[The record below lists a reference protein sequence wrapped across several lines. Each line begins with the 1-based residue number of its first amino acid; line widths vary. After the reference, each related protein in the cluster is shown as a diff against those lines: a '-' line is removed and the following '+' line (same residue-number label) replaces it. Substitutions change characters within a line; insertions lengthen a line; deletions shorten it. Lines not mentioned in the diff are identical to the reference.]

1 MRALESRICPVC
13 GERFAPASARQIYCG
28 KECSR
33 RAYNRRQSEKRRGE
47 KPKLIEKICPVCGG
61 TFLCEN
67 PRQIY
72 CGKECSRTAIK
83 MRYQKGPRPIKA
95 KVCPVCGGEFLP
107 KTPNQKLCSDE
118 CRRESA
124 RISQQKSRYGEM
136 QLRVCPVCGKE
147 FLVTRR
153 QYGKVYCSDRCRDE
167 AHRAARTEAY
177 RKARGAKRLAEA
189 QEADGGETSAGTGG
203 PAKEA
208 DAADESPANSESPA
222 TAEPPASPKPAAQG
236 PAPAQ
241 GFRRR
246 TMEELVRLNTEAV
259 KLGMSYG
266 QYIASLKR
274 GER

>member
-28 KECSR
+28 KACNR
-33 RAYNRRQSEKRRGE
+33 RAYNRRRSEKNRGE
-47 KPKLIEKICPVCGG
+47 KPRLIEKICPVCGR

-72 CGKECSRTAIK
+72 CGKECSRTAGK
-83 MRYQKGPRPIKA
+83 MRYLKGPRPIKA

-118 CRRESA
+118 CRREST

-153 QYGKVYCSDRCRDE
+153 QYGKIYCSDECRDISRRE
-167 AHRAARTEAY
+167 ARVEAY
-177 RKARGAKRLAEA
+177 RRAR
-189 QEADGGETSAGTGG
+189 T
-203 PAKEA
+203 AKEA
-208 DAADESPANSESPA
+208 GAADESPANGEDCT
-222 TAEPPASPKPAAQG
+222 TAEPPAAPNPNPAAQG
-236 PAPAQ
+236 PVPAF
-241 GFRRR
+241 GHRRR
-246 TMEELVRLNTEAV
+246 TMEELVRLNIEAV

>member
-1 MRALESRICPVC
+1 MESRICPVC

-28 KECSR
+28 KACNR
-33 RAYNRRQSEKRRGE
+33 RAYNRRRSEKNRGE
-47 KPKLIEKICPVCGG
+47 KPRLIEKICPVCGR

-72 CGKECSRTAIK
+72 CGKECSRRAIK

-107 KTPNQKLCSDE
+107 KTPNQKLCSGE

-147 FLVTRR
+147 FLATRR

-167 AHRAARTEAY
+167 VKRGDRAEAY
-177 RKARGAKRLAEA
+177 RARA
-189 QEADGGETSAGTGG
+189 
-203 PAKEA
+203 AKEA
-208 DAADESPANSESPA
+208 DAGDGSAAKNSCGESHNGAMSAKMSPAKAHTGGENPA
-222 TAEPPASPKPAAQG
+222 TAESPADPKPAAQG
-236 PAPAQ
+236 PVPAF
-241 GFRRR
+241 GHRRRR
-246 TMEELVRLNTEAV
+246 TMEELIRLNTEAV